1 MRCKCCDILL
11 NDYELALVD
20 TMTDEPLD
28 TCEVCLLGGDIGADE
43 VYDIDVDREDYDAQ

>member
-11 NDYELALVD
+11 NDYELSLVD

-28 TCEVCLLGGDIGADE
+28 TCEVCLGAAEDTGG
-43 VYDIDVDREDYDAQ
+43 YDIDVEYYDIQ

>member
-11 NDYELALVD
+11 NDYELSLVD

-28 TCEVCLLGGDIGADE
+28 TCEVCILGGDIDADE
-43 VYDIDVDREDYDAQ
+43 YYDIQ